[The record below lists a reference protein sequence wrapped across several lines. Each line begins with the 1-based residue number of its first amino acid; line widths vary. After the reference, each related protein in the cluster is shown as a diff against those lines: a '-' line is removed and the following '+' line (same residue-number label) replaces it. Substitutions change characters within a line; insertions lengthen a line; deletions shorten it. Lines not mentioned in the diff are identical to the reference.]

1 MYTNTLALPCINVH
15 VSSAVCY
22 RARQNLQGKHLQQGF
37 CYWAPEERC
46 EQEHSYKIYIYIRTG
61 HNMLH
66 VITLPTPP
74 PGPSGEI
81 TSQSAE

>member
-15 VSSAVCY
+15 VSSGVRY
-22 RARQNLQGKHLQQGF
+22 QARQNLQGKHLLRRV
-37 CYWAPEERC
+37 CYWAPGDIYI
-46 EQEHSYKIYIYIRTG
+46 YKIYKRTG
-61 HNMLH
+61 HNVLR
-66 VITLPTPP
+66 VIVLETPP

>member
-1 MYTNTLALPCINVH
+1 MYTNTLALPCINVN
-15 VSSAVCY
+15 VSSGVCY
-22 RARQNLQGKHLQQGF
+22 QAGQNLQGKHLQQGF
-37 CYWAPEERC
+37 CYWTPADRC
-46 EQEHSYKIYIYIRTG
+46 EQEHSYKIYKRAG

-66 VITLPTPP
+66 VIVLPTPP